1 MNYYNIR
8 FYFPG
13 SSLDLPQDVL
23 QEYRELFSYFDRD
36 GGGSIGADELGQ
48 VMRSFN
54 WEPTD
59 SQLKVA
65 KFFI

>member
-1 MNYYNIR
+1 MNYHNIR
-8 FYFPG
+8 FYFAG

-48 VMRSFN
+48 VMRAFN

-65 KFFI
+65 KIVI